1 MVLVSQD
8 LDAANLASGTVN
20 VNRLASSGTSKQ
32 FYIPQRGWCL
42 GNTCCRNFIQH
53 VVRMVFLSVDG
64 GGSIGLGTTNPVG
77 DAVLQVKNSVHQGS
91 GVASS
96 SFTASAGTPQEMDVY
111 VDDFVTAEYTIH
123 IINGNNYQA
132 QKALVMGAGTT
143 AYVSEYGVMYEPN
156 RIADVTVSVAAG
168 QIQVNLVP
176 LTGISGVTLV

>member
-1 MVLVSQD
+1 MFNESTNGVYLID
-8 LDAANLASGTVN
+8 N
-20 VNRLASSGTSKQ
+20 
-32 FYIPQRGWCL
+32 
-42 GNTCCRNFIQH
+42 
-53 VVRMVFLSVDG
+53 

-96 SFTASAGTPQEMDVY
+96 SFTASAGTPQEIDVY

-132 QKALVMGAGTT
+132 QKGLVMGAGTT

-156 RIADVTVSVAAG
+156 RIADVTVSMGAG

-176 LTGISGVTLV
+176 LTGISGVTTYRFSANKML

>member
-1 MVLVSQD
+1 MFGQHLMQQLYSTQPTNGVS
-8 LDAANLASGTVN
+8 L
-20 VNRLASSGTSKQ
+20 
-32 FYIPQRGWCL
+32 
-42 GNTCCRNFIQH
+42 
-53 VVRMVFLSVDG
+53 VDG

-77 DAVLQVKNSVHQGS
+77 DAVLQVKNSVYQGS

-96 SFTASAGTPQEMDVY
+96 SFTASAGTPHEMDVY

-132 QKALVMGAGTT
+132 QKALVMGVGTT

-156 RIADVTVSVAAG
+156 RIADISVSVAAG

-176 LTGISGVTLV
+176 LTGISGVTTYRFSANKML